1 MARGAVVAAPPA
13 GTPPRRLRLRRPRC
27 RCRSAAEGFEG
38 WLAERGVRHALEL
51 GARGGDGERGVRC
64 RGPVPAGGVVAEI
77 PFAQIGL
84 TAEFGESEA
93 RELHPAVA
101 AAPSSVRLAAKLL
114 RETRRGPASPLAPWL
129 AALPDTVPNAFF
141 LGAEAAAAA
150 EYAPLE
156 RGRAERLGVAEA
168 AWRQAGPAGLAG
180 ASRAEFLRAMA
191 LVHSR
196 SFGMDSDSG
205 PATAGT
211 GKRERVM
218 VPLADMF
225 NHSGDMGT
233 YTPAG
238 ARPDWTHSCEWEFVD
253 GVMRIQ
259 ARSALEAAEEATISY
274 GDRSNDHLIL
284 DYGFVPLHNPHDDFL
299 LFDGEPEDAQGPL
312 AAPVSPPPSR
322 PVD

>member
-1 MARGAVVAAPPA
+1 M
-13 GTPPRRLRLRRPRC
+13 
-27 RCRSAAEGFEG
+27 
-38 WLAERGVRHALEL
+38 
-51 GARGGDGERGVRC
+51 RC

-77 PFAQIGL
+77 PVAQIGL

-93 RELHPAVA
+93 RELHRAVA

-196 SFGMDSDSG
+196 SFGMDLDSG
-205 PATAGT
+205 PATAGV
-211 GKRERVM
+211 GNRERVM

-225 NHSGDMGT
+225 NHSGDQGT

-259 ARSALEAAEEATISY
+259 ARSALEPEEEATISY
-274 GDRSNDHLIL
+274 GDRSNDHLLL

-312 AAPVSPPPSR
+312 EAPAFPPSR

>member
-141 LGAEAAAAA
+141 LGAEPAAAA

-156 RGRAERLGVAEA
+156 RGRAERLGAP
-168 AWRQAGPAGLAG
+168 GP
-180 ASRAEFLRAMA
+180 R
-191 LVHSR
+191 
-196 SFGMDSDSG
+196 
-205 PATAGT
+205 
-211 GKRERVM
+211 
-218 VPLADMF
+218 
-225 NHSGDMGT
+225 
-233 YTPAG
+233 G
-238 ARPDWTHSCEWEFVD
+238 ARPDRRGWRGRAGPSSCERWRWCTR
-253 GVMRIQ
+253 G
-259 ARSALEAAEEATISY
+259 RSGWIWI
-274 GDRSNDHLIL
+274 R
-284 DYGFVPLHNPHDDFL
+284 
-299 LFDGEPEDAQGPL
+299 
-312 AAPVSPPPSR
+312 APPQRGSR
-322 PVD
+322 TASG